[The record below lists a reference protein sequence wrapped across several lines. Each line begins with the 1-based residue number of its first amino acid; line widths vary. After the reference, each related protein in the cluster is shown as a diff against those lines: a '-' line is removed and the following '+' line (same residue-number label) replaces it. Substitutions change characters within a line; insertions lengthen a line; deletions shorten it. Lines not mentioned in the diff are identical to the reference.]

1 MKIAACYI
9 RVSTDDQLEYS
20 PDSQLEKIKDF
31 CKRNDMILPED
42 NIFIEEEGV
51 SGRKASK
58 RHEFQEMIARA
69 KTKPKPF
76 DVIVVWKFSRF
87 ARNREDSIVYKSMLR
102 KELGIEVV
110 SVSENIGDDKMSVI
124 TEAIIEAM
132 DEYYSLN
139 LGEEVRRGMT
149 ARAKQGEPCSIAP
162 FGYKLVDKKLVI
174 YPEQAEIIR
183 EVFNRYIAGWGQKQ
197 IADWLN
203 SIGVKSNRG
212 SMIEQRTVN
221 YWLYNPVY
229 HGYVRWTPNGKTRRD
244 FWNPDSMIVK
254 GSHEPIIDD
263 ETWDAAQK
271 RLEEIRAKFHKYRR
285 QNPPIPYM
293 LSGVV
298 KCSACGASLS
308 QTRKGK
314 YMQCINYAHA
324 LCTES
329 HHVKVE
335 DLELLLLSTIESD
348 LKRGTFQIERAV
360 LPKVNSDS
368 AAISTQIE
376 RAEQKLQRVKEA
388 YENGIDTLQEYK
400 ENKQKI
406 TAELEELRK
415 KAASS
420 ETKDIT
426 EAERKEFAER
436 HLKTLEKLKSPD
448 VSEAEKNRLLKEF
461 IKTATFSKTDRS
473 VSVVYLF

>member
-20 PDSQLEKIKDF
+20 PDSQLEKIKEF

-51 SGRKASK
+51 SGRKAAK

-139 LGEEVRRGMT
+139 LSEEVRRGMT
-149 ARAKQGEPCSIAP
+149 ARAKQGEICTIAP
-162 FGYKLVDKKLVI
+162 FGYKLVDKKLVVF
-174 YPEQAEIIR
+174 PEQAEIIR
-183 EVFNRYIAGWGQKQ
+183 EVFARYIAGWGQKQ

-203 SIGVKSNRG
+203 SIGVKTNRG
-212 SMIEQRTVN
+212 GKIEHRTVN

-229 HGYVRWTPNGKTRRD
+229 HGYVRWTPTGKTSRD
-244 FWNPDSMIVK
+244 FWNPDSMIIK
-254 GSHEPIIDD
+254 GNHEPIIDD
-263 ETWDAAQK
+263 ATWDAAQK
-271 RLEEIRAKFHKYRR
+271 RLEEIRAKFPKYRR

-293 LSGVV
+293 LSGVI

-308 QTRKGK
+308 QARKGK

-324 LCTES
+324 LCTQS
-329 HHVKVE
+329 HHVKLDE
-335 DLELLLLSTIESD
+335 LELLLMSAIETD
-348 LKRGTFQIERAV
+348 LKSGNFKIERAAIPTITNDAAT
-360 LPKVNSDS
+360 LS
-368 AAISTQIE
+368 AQIAK
-376 RAEQKLQRVKEA
+376 AEQKLQRIKEA

-406 TAELEELRK
+406 TAELEELRH
-415 KAASS
+415 KAAAT

-426 EAERKEFAER
+426 EAERKEFAKR
-436 HLKTLEKLKSPD
+436 HLKTLEKLKSSD
-448 VSEAEKNRLLKEF
+448 VTEAEKNRLLKEF
-461 IKTATFSKTDRS
+461 IKTATFSKADHS
-473 VSVVYLF
+473 VSVIYLY